1 MIEKLRYQ
9 LADKQTRGEVV
20 LKLIEQLTINR
31 GLVNETDDHH
41 NTLLHYAAKYD
52 GTDKLIKILVEKGAD
67 LKAKNYQGNTPLHIA
82 AANSI
87 QNSILLMQLGAK
99 DNVINNEVYLPEDVF
114 HQKFPHLSWF
124 DIMPA
129 PKVIFKGNRYYSQP
143 SQHQRC

>member
-1 MIEKLRYQ
+1 MIEKVGSQ
-9 LADKQTRGEVV
+9 LEDKQIRSEVIA
-20 LKLIEQLTINR
+20 KLIEQLAINKE
-31 GLVNETDDHH
+31 LASETDNHH

-52 GTDKLIKILVEKGAD
+52 GTERLIKILVKKGAD

-82 AANSI
+82 AGHSIRNSV
-87 QNSILLMQLGAK
+87 LLMHLGAK
-99 DNVINNEVYLPEDVF
+99 DNVINNDIYLPEDIF
-114 HQKFPHLSWF
+114 HQTFPHLSWF